1 MGRPRGEPNPKAQQS
16 WIPLVNHM
24 LHESKP
30 CHSQHKNAYKVQ
42 CGCPKHCAFVGVRS
56 ANCSD
61 TALECNVCK
70 GKGSQPEKMLY
81 ELLDAVD
88 EVKLYAVESYSL
100 VRSNSVCL
108 EDGTMIYPNR
118 KAWDVTIL
126 QPVGLLVEVQGEGH
140 SSKLVTKR
148 NNTDDSITD
157 RQLKDRGYAD
167 AAVREGWSVLWLWVE
182 GGCSDPRKRAAKW
195 EAELKHALSYVKAGN
210 KPQLFGS

>member
-70 GKGSQPEKMLY
+70 GKGSQPEEMLY

-100 VRSNSVCL
+100 VSLCRLAVCAPQI
-108 EDGTMIYPNR
+108 DFTHAP
-118 KAWDVTIL
+118 
-126 QPVGLLVEVQGEGH
+126 
-140 SSKLVTKR
+140 
-148 NNTDDSITD
+148 
-157 RQLKDRGYAD
+157 
-167 AAVREGWSVLWLWVE
+167 
-182 GGCSDPRKRAAKW
+182 PR
-195 EAELKHALSYVKAGN
+195 L
-210 KPQLFGS
+210 